1 MQEQIHIEASE
12 IGSAM
17 ARAAADAAPR
27 QRLLLVL
34 KLVLLIRDR
43 NHRSNPPVKILQA
56 LIFTFA
62 AAGYDP

>member
-1 MQEQIHIEASE
+1 MQEQIHIEANE
-12 IGSAM
+12 IGIVM

-27 QRLLLVL
+27 QRLL
-34 KLVLLIRDR
+34 LVLLIRDR

-62 AAGYDP
+62 AAGYDE